1 MQISDMDPIKKLI
14 MEKLEA
20 RVIKNKIL
28 YRLLSNGDFG
38 WEIEDY
44 KLVIRDM
51 LDEGQLVEK
60 DGFIRNKDTED
71 LTKLFVERQGEIGIW
86 GTKILGR
93 VDKLKHS
100 KLEKIYLIDSKKD
113 LGSKWVQVFSGYPE
127 VEVIIGDY
135 FQQSADAIVSP
146 ANSFGIMDG
155 GLDLAIRNE
164 LGFQVEADT
173 QEVIL
178 NKYHGEMPIGA
189 AEVININHEKWSY
202 LIVAPTMRIPEN
214 VAFTLNAYN
223 AFRAIL
229 IAVNNFNESQPKNPI
244 KSLVCSGL
252 GTGIGGMDSTK
263 CAGLMRAA
271 YKLITE
277 PARIASF
284 AEIHKSH
291 QTLLTI

>member
-1 MQISDMDPIKKLI
+1 
-14 MEKLEA
+14 
-20 RVIKNKIL
+20 
-28 YRLLSNGDFG
+28 LSNGNLG
-38 WEIEDY
+38 WETEDY
-44 KLVIRDM
+44 KLVINNM
-51 LDEGQLVEK
+51 LEEGELIEN
-60 DGFIRNKDTED
+60 DGFIRNKDAED
-71 LTKLFVERQGEIGIW
+71 LTKLFVEHEGEIGIC
-86 GTKILGR
+86 GAKENV

-164 LGFQVEADT
+164 LGFQVEADI